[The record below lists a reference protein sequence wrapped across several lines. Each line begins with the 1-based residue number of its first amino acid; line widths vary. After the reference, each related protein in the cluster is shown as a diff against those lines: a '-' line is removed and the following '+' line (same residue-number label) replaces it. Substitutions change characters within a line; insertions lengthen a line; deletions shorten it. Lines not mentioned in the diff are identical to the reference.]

1 MSRRRPGSRRA
12 RKVLG
17 IIVAVG
23 VIGYGA
29 VLLGLG
35 LSGFANAHALATR
48 GVPALA
54 RVSATSGYGKNTIQV
69 TYLVSGRPVQG
80 TVGAEPSRVYQGEPL
95 AVVYDPGH
103 PQVVSLASD
112 VGDTSS
118 AWAETV
124 VGAIFLALVPLSFLL
139 SLISRRRR
147 QRRAAAAA
155 GAGAPGD

>member
-1 MSRRRPGSRRA
+1 VSRRRPTSKRA
-12 RKVLG
+12 RNVLG
-17 IIVAVG
+17 IIVGAG

-35 LSGFANAHALATR
+35 LSGFANAHALATS

-54 RVSATSGYGKNTIQV
+54 RVSATHGYGRNTIGV
-69 TYLVSGRPVQG
+69 TYRVNGRPVQG

-112 VGDTSS
+112 VGDTGS
-118 AWAETV
+118 AWVETIL
-124 VGAIFLALVPLSFLL
+124 GAFFLALVPLSFLL

-147 QRRAAAAA
+147 RTAAAAL
-155 GAGAPGD
+155 GD

>member
-1 MSRRRPGSRRA
+1 M
-12 RKVLG
+12 
-17 IIVAVG
+17 VAG

-29 VLLGLG
+29 VLFGLG
-35 LSGFANAHALATR
+35 LSGFANAHALAAS

-69 TYLVSGRPVQG
+69 TYQVNGRPVQG

-118 AWAETV
+118 AWVETI
-124 VGAIFLALVPLSFLL
+124 VGGFFLVLVPLSLLL
-139 SLISRRRR
+139 SLMRRRR
-147 QRRAAAAA
+147 AGAAAA
-155 GAGAPGD
+155 GLGD